1 LVERETVFH
10 EREAVKALIEVLTGG
25 IILEVLLT
33 GAIDLFST
41 DGTMQFL
48 LLLLAVLL
56 FFVGISDFGFSMGMR
71 EQLRRWK
78 ASRRALGWQLA
89 VFVAGII
96 AFPTA
101 WFIASY
107 PADLVY
113 TSVAGIYTFT
123 GIAATAISIVR
134 TLIGLLVGL
143 ALFFLIIWLWV
154 NSNRRNDPY
163 A

>member
-1 LVERETVFH
+1 MEHEQVFH
-10 EREAVKALIEVLTGG
+10 EREAVKALIEVLVGG
-25 IILEVLLT
+25 IIFEVLLT
-33 GAIDLFST
+33 GAIDLVST

-56 FFVGISDFGFSMGMR
+56 FFIGISDFGFSMGMR

-78 ASRRALGWQLA
+78 ENHHALGWQLA

-107 PADLVY
+107 PADMVY
-113 TSVAGIYTFT
+113 TAVSGIYTFN
-123 GIAATAISIVR
+123 GIAATAISFVR
-134 TLIGLLVGL
+134 TLIGLLVGVG
-143 ALFFLIIWLWV
+143 LFILVIWLWV
-154 NSNRRNDPY
+154 NSNRRNDPN